1 MVSYTLKEEWE
12 IRKLE
17 MGNKEMGNKEMGK
30 GVFLFSAFFCRIG
43 SITSK

>member
-12 IRKLE
+12 IRKL
-17 MGNKEMGNKEMGK
+17 EMGNKEMGK